1 MKKIT
6 FLLSCIL
13 ASSMIQ
19 AQETEYNHWSIE
31 AGVNMSEPG
40 TGYSEDGAT
49 ALYNSSLTGSIGGEL
64 GVRYMINEK
73 FGFKLGGM
81 YSQITEGDNS
91 LPFET
96 TYYRANLEG
105 VVNVGSILG
114 FREWTQRFNLLG
126 HAGAGVANIKL
137 GEDVTFADEDDFSAM
152 LMVGITPQIRISDHI
167 AFYAD
172 MTLSGNLS
180 QTYTW
185 DGNRADNGD
194 RYFDGNIAT
203 FSAGIQIYLGK
214 KEKHADWVDMTTRKE
229 LTQEIDS
236 LSNRIAEIETNMI
249 DSDQDG
255 VPNYLDR
262 EPNTMNGVA
271 TDTKGVAVDKNNN
284 GVPDE
289 IEGSLDKRYAKA
301 NSTNGAANAG
311 LNVKTLINEGY
322 VNVYFEFN
330 STKPETYSYEAIN
343 YLVKYMNNNPSAQ
356 AELIGYADEIG
367 NATYNMQ
374 LSEKR
379 AKKVHDILV
388 ASGVSEDRLE
398 HRGEG
403 IDDSVDKSSKEARQ
417 LVRRVTFRLK

>member
-1 MKKIT
+1 MRKIT

-31 AGVNMSEPG
+31 AGVNMSKPG
-40 TGYSEDGAT
+40 TGYSDDGAT

-137 GEDVTFADEDDFSAM
+137 GDDATFADEDDFSAM

-172 MTLSGNLS
+172 MTLSGNLA
-180 QTYTW
+180 QTYSW
-185 DGNRADNGD
+185 DGNRADNAD

-203 FSAGIQIYLGK
+203 FAAGIQIYLGK
-214 KEKHADWVDMTTRKE
+214 KEKHADWVDTTTKKE
-229 LTQEIDS
+229 LTKEIDS
-236 LSNRIAEIETNMI
+236 LSNRIAEIETNML

-289 IEGSLDKRYAKA
+289 IEGSLDKRYVKA
-301 NSTNGAANAG
+301 SSTNGAANAG

>member
-19 AQETEYNHWSIE
+19 AQETEYNHWSVE
-31 AGVNMSEPG
+31 AGVSMSEPG
-40 TGYSEDGAT
+40 TGYSDDNAT
-49 ALYNSSLTGSIGGEL
+49 TLYNSSLTGSLGGEL
-64 GVRYMINEK
+64 AVRYMINEK

-81 YSQITEGDNS
+81 YSQITEDDNS

-105 VVNVGSILG
+105 VVNLGSLLG

-137 GEDVTFADEDDFSAM
+137 GDNATFADEDDFSAM

-172 MTLSGNLS
+172 MTLSGNLA
-180 QTYTW
+180 QTYSW
-185 DGNRADNGD
+185 DGNRADNAD

-203 FSAGIQIYLGK
+203 FAAGIQIYLGK
-214 KEKHADWVDMTTRKE
+214 KEKHADWVDTTTKKE
-229 LTQEIDS
+229 LTKEIDS
-236 LSNRIAEIETNMI
+236 LSNRIAEIETNML

-301 NSTNGAANAG
+301 SSTNGAANAG

-343 YLVKYMNNNPSAQ
+343 YLAKYMNNNPSAQ

-388 ASGVSEDRLE
+388 ASGVSADRLE

-403 IDDSVDKSSKEARQ
+403 IDSSVDKSSKEARQ